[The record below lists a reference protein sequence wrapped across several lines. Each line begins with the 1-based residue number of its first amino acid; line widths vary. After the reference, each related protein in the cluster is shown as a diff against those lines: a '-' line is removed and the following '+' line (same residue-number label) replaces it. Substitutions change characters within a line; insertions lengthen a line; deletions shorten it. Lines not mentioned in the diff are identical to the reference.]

1 MELSEFLSNINGKVL
16 IAGIGNPLRGDDYVG
31 SCIIKNLKN
40 KINAILID
48 CEDKP
53 ENFIEKIIHERPDT
67 IIFIDALQMNKL
79 PGSVCF
85 ITDKEL
91 SNKGLSTHR
100 LSLKI
105 SISYI
110 KARINSRIMIIGIQ
124 PKTTGFG
131 DPMSEEVAKTVQI
144 IQELFIKFLR

>member
-1 MELSEFLSNINGKVL
+1 MEI
-16 IAGIGNPLRGDDYVG
+16 
-31 SCIIKNLKN
+31 
-40 KINAILID
+40 
-48 CEDKP
+48 
-53 ENFIEKIIHERPDT
+53 T
-67 IIFIDALQMNKL
+67 

-110 KARINSRIMIIGIQ
+110 KSKINPRIMIIGIQ
-124 PKTTGFG
+124 PKTTDFG
-131 DPMSEEVAKTVQI
+131 VSMSEEVAKTAQI
-144 IQELFIKFLR
+144 IKELFIKFLH